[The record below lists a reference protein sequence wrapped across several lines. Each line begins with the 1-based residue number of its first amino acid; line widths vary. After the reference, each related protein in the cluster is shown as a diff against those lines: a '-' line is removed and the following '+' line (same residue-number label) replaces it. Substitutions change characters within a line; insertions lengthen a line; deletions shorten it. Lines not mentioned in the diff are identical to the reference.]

1 MDLQTELR
9 SVQFASYPKIF
20 GRLRELAAQ
29 YGDLPMDAVSSAF
42 MRAASNTYTRNNPY
56 IQNRRVKA
64 ISSLPM
70 NYSKDKVAEMLT
82 APDGNEQGLRQVAH
96 ALEWT
101 AYPLFHTRKVYTEM
115 LTYHSYIA
123 PEYATEE
130 EAKREDFLREWQLL
144 DKLRKTLDP
153 KATAHEIAGQV
164 LQEGKVFY
172 YPRISVDKPH
182 NKVNHAFLQQL
193 PSDWVKIVGFNNVS
207 KYTVA
212 MNLMYFMQP
221 GTDPLQFGDLLL
233 PYLDDFYASAER
245 APEGTGKRVIF
256 AARDRVDLN
265 VLEQRRKQ
273 TGGSLAGDPEV
284 YSQNGRWF
292 YWVTLPVDKIF
303 TFEADDVSRNAISPL
318 AGLYLSLVQMAQYE
332 QIQLELVQN
341 PLIALFTGEIPYKD
355 KSEITST
362 EDDYRLS
369 DAGRRLFE
377 YLWYQMLT
385 ESNTSGIGWF
395 TAPVENIK
403 MHQLAEAPSATK
415 ISAAGY
421 SYAMNK
427 AGLSAIVPT
436 TEDPKAGIAQISLQI
451 EGKFAECV
459 YRGYER
465 MMTAIMDKLN
475 LKYSWRF
482 SLFGTLSTE
491 EKRMEEAKQGMTLG
505 ILPQTII
512 YMAMNDLSLLDDLS
526 ISNAIKASGIMDKR
540 LPLVTS
546 YNAKQSESGLPPQAA
561 HDLNPGGRPKG
572 DGTVTSEGQEADID
586 TYGE

>member
-29 YGDLPMDAVSSAF
+29 YGDLPMDAVSGAF

-273 TGGSLAGDPEV
+273 TDGRLAGDPEV

-465 MMTAIMDKLN
+465 MMTAIMDRLN
-475 LKYSWRF
+475 LRYSWKF

-586 TYGE
+586 TYGG

>member
-64 ISSLPM
+64 ISSLPV

-182 NKVNHAFLQQL
+182 NKVNHAFLPQL

-273 TGGSLAGDPEV
+273 TGGRLAGDPEV
-284 YSQNGRWF
+284 YSKNGRWF

>member
-42 MRAASNTYTRNNPY
+42 MRASSNTYTRNNPY

-64 ISSLPM
+64 ISSLPV

-273 TGGSLAGDPEV
+273 TGGRLAGDPEV

-465 MMTAIMDKLN
+465 MMAVIMDKLN

-482 SLFGTLSTE
+482 ALFGTLSTE

-586 TYGE
+586 TYGG

>member
-123 PEYATEE
+123 PEYATEK

>member
-64 ISSLPM
+64 ISSLPV

-273 TGGSLAGDPEV
+273 TGGRLAGDPEG

-385 ESNTSGIGWF
+385 ESNTSGIGWV

>member
-64 ISSLPM
+64 ISSLPV

-273 TGGSLAGDPEV
+273 TGDSLAGDPEV

>member
-1 MDLQTELR
+1 MG
-9 SVQFASYPKIF
+9 S
-20 GRLRELAAQ
+20 
-29 YGDLPMDAVSSAF
+29 
-42 MRAASNTYTRNNPY
+42 
-56 IQNRRVKA
+56 
-64 ISSLPM
+64 
-70 NYSKDKVAEMLT
+70 EMCIR
-82 APDGNEQGLRQVAH
+82 DR
-96 ALEWT
+96 
-101 AYPLFHTRKVYTEM
+101 
-115 LTYHSYIA
+115 
-123 PEYATEE
+123 
-130 EAKREDFLREWQLL
+130 
-144 DKLRKTLDP
+144 
-153 KATAHEIAGQV
+153 ATAHEIAGQV

-193 PSDWVKIVGFNNVS
+193 PSDWVKIVGFNNIS

-212 MNLMYFMQP
+212 LNLMYFMQP

-273 TGGSLAGDPEV
+273 TGGRLAGDPEV

-355 KSEITST
+355 KSEITSV

-465 MMTAIMDKLN
+465 MMAAIMDRLN

-586 TYGE
+586 TYGG

>member
-64 ISSLPM
+64 VSSLPV

-123 PEYATEE
+123 PEYVTEE

-153 KATAHEIAGQV
+153 KSTAHEIAGQV

-172 YPRISVDKPH
+172 YPRVSVDKPH

-273 TGGSLAGDPEV
+273 TGGRLTGDPEV

-341 PLIALFTGEIPYKD
+341 PLIALFTGEIPYKQ
-355 KSEITST
+355 KNELTSV

-459 YRGYER
+459 YRDYER
-465 MMTAIMDKLN
+465 MMTAIMDRLN

-586 TYGE
+586 TYGG

>member
-1 MDLQTELR
+1 MNIQSELR
-9 SVQFASYPKIF
+9 GLQFAPYPEIF
-20 GRLRELAAQ
+20 GRLRTLAGE
-29 YGDLPMDAVSSAF
+29 YGDLPMDTVTNAF
-42 MRAASNTYTRNNPY
+42 MRASANTYTRNNPY

-64 ISSLPM
+64 VNSLPV
-70 NYSKDKVAEMLT
+70 NYTKDKVAEMLT

-130 EAKREDFLREWQLL
+130 AAKREDFLREWQLL

-153 KATAHEIAGQV
+153 KTTAHEIAGQV

-172 YPRISVDKPH
+172 YPRVSLDKPH

-193 PSDWVKIVGFNNVS
+193 PSDWVKIVGFNNIS

-212 MNLMYFMQP
+212 LNLMYFMQP
-221 GTDPLQFGDLLL
+221 GTDPLQFGDLLV

-245 APEGTGKRVIF
+245 APEGTGKKIIF
-256 AARDRVDLN
+256 ASRNRVDLN
-265 VLEQRRKQ
+265 ILEKRKKLAK
-273 TGGSLAGDPEV
+273 GRLAGDPEV

-341 PLIALFTGEIPYKD
+341 PLISLFTGEIPYKQKTD
-355 KSEITST
+355 QTSV

-377 YLWYQMLT
+377 ALWYQMLS

-395 TAPVENIK
+395 TAPVENIQ

-451 EGKFAECV
+451 EGKFAEGV

-465 MMTAIMDKLN
+465 MMTAIMNGLN
-475 LKYSWRF
+475 LKYEWRF
-482 SLFGTLSTE
+482 KMFGTLSTE
-491 EKRMEEAKQGMTLG
+491 KDQMEAARQGMTLG

-512 YMAMNDLSLLDDLS
+512 YMAMNDLSILDDLS

-546 YNAKQSESGLPPQAA
+546 YNAKQDTSNLPPQAA
-561 HDLNPGGRPKG
+561 HDLNPGGRPAG
-572 DGTVTSEGQEADID
+572 DGTVTSEGQEAGID
-586 TYGE
+586 TYGG

>member
-29 YGDLPMDAVSSAF
+29 YGDLPMDAVSNAF

-64 ISSLPM
+64 ISSLPV

-172 YPRISVDKPH
+172 YPRVSVDKPH

-273 TGGSLAGDPEV
+273 TGGRLAGDPEV

-465 MMTAIMDKLN
+465 MMAAIMDKLN

-572 DGTVTSEGQEADID
+572 DGTVTSKGQEADID
-586 TYGE
+586 TYGG

>member
-64 ISSLPM
+64 ISSLPV

-273 TGGSLAGDPEV
+273 TGGRLAGDPEV

-362 EDDYRLS
+362 EDDYRPVVS
-369 DAGRRLFE
+369 DADREQHQRDRLVHGPCGKHQNAPAGRSAQRHQDFRSRVQLRHEQGGAVRHRTYHGGPQGRHCSNLPANRRKIRGVRIPGLRTDDGGHYGQAESEIFVAVQFVRDPLHRGKADGGGQAGHDPRHPAPDH
-377 YLWYQMLT
+377 YL
-385 ESNTSGIGWF
+385 
-395 TAPVENIK
+395 
-403 MHQLAEAPSATK
+403 H
-415 ISAAGY
+415 
-421 SYAMNK
+421 
-427 AGLSAIVPT
+427 
-436 TEDPKAGIAQISLQI
+436 
-451 EGKFAECV
+451 
-459 YRGYER
+459 GYER
-465 MMTAIMDKLN
+465 SFPAGR
-475 LKYSWRF
+475 SEHFQRHQ
-482 SLFGTLSTE
+482 G
-491 EKRMEEAKQGMTLG
+491 KRHHG
-505 ILPQTII
+505 
-512 YMAMNDLSLLDDLS
+512 
-526 ISNAIKASGIMDKR
+526 
-540 LPLVTS
+540 
-546 YNAKQSESGLPPQAA
+546 
-561 HDLNPGGRPKG
+561 
-572 DGTVTSEGQEADID
+572 
-586 TYGE
+586 

>member
-9 SVQFASYPKIF
+9 SMQFASYPEIF

-29 YGDLPMDAVSSAF
+29 YGDLPMDTVSGAF
-42 MRAASNTYTRNNPY
+42 MRAASSTYTRNNPY

-64 ISSLPM
+64 VSTLPV

-82 APDGNEQGLRQVAH
+82 APDGSEQGLRQVAH

-273 TGGSLAGDPEV
+273 TGGRLAGDPEV

-459 YRGYER
+459 YRDYER
-465 MMTAIMDKLN
+465 MMTAIMDRLN
-475 LKYSWRF
+475 LKYLWRF

>member
-233 PYLDDFYASAER
+233 PYLDDFYASAEW